1 MIFLSLSILS
11 GITIVI
17 CFKLIDRIGYSA
29 FPAIIINYITA
40 FLLGLFL
47 TKKEIFY
54 MTPPAGGEIIAALII
69 GILFII
75 LFRILDLSVRTAG
88 MGISTIAAKISVA
101 IPITFSILYYHESLG
116 MSKMGG
122 ILLALTSLF
131 LTVYQKKRGKRH
143 AFVLPVILFFG
154 MGTVDTLVKY
164 TQATYLQKENI
175 LVFST
180 FVFLISFLTG
190 FIMEITERKKIRERI
205 SFLLLL
211 IGVLLGIANL
221 GSLYFFIR
229 ALDSDFLASS
239 LIFTINNLGILILTV
254 LTGVF
259 FFRERLNP
267 VNWFG
272 FFLSLISL
280 YIIFEG

>member
-17 CFKLIDRIGYSA
+17 CFKLIDRTGYSA

-47 TKKEIFY
+47 TKKEIFS
-54 MTPPAGGEIIAALII
+54 MAPPAGGEIIAALII

-75 LFRILDLSVRTAG
+75 LFRILDLSVRQAG

-101 IPITFSILYYHESLG
+101 NPITFSILYYHESIG
-116 MSKMGG
+116 MSKISG

-131 LTVYQKKRGKRH
+131 LTIYQKERGKRQ

-154 MGTVDTLVKY
+154 MGAVDTLVKY
-164 TQATYLQKENI
+164 TQESYLQKENI

-180 FVFLISFLTG
+180 LVFLISFLTG
-190 FIMEITERKKIRERI
+190 LLMKITERKRVRERI
-205 SFLLLL
+205 SFLLVL
-211 IGVLLGIANL
+211 IGILLGIANL
-221 GSLYFFIR
+221 GSLYFFIK
-229 ALDSDFLASS
+229 ALNTGFLASS

-254 LTGVF
+254 LTGIF
-259 FFRERLNP
+259 FFRERLNT

-280 YIIFEG
+280 YIIFEV